1 MFSAL
6 LTPLRARFE
15 TPPRHE
21 ATTTTAID
29 NVDDI
34 APEDFARDVLIEL
47 MRNSV
52 ERLKTTGDVCSK
64 LEVLTEV
71 HRIML
76 EDACTKDVFR
86 EMDGFLA
93 IINILSTLRTSRE
106 DSLTTDREQQV
117 LGEAIEAARLIFV
130 IASEA
135 MSDDEVNSQYF
146 ERHVGY
152 ESLAQ
157 ALQPLVM
164 DVQVEDQI
172 LGFLFSLA
180 LHDFS
185 ISSLFMSLRTA
196 EHNELD
202 SRIKDIEVRLG
213 LIAQPGAIRILLDLL
228 PKLSEEDSMLHY
240 VVYKL
245 LERLSALKHRNK
257 AILSDLGI
265 LGHLFQTFTSQKGS
279 SPTSQEQRLIQ
290 KLLRR
295 ILDLGATTVDTR
307 IIFQSAVRPDGAL
320 DPDVLELIRAGIKS
334 RWPDHFSLEK
344 RAGLKFQE
352 ENTKGLPSTGFTFM
366 IWIWLERYPMQGA
379 QTIFS
384 FRMSARTLFHVKIGV
399 DGRLELWSH
408 GQRPPGV
415 ITKSS
420 FPKSRWFHITVVH
433 YPHQGPH
440 PNLRFF
446 VDGVL
451 IDLMNWVYPPPETAA
466 QTGTYTIGDDSEE
479 GSMSWCVASATLL
492 SKPLGDHL
500 PRFIHHLGPRYN
512 ATFQSQSLVKFLT
525 YEASTS
531 LNIFLANVGS
541 SKGGISPDV
550 VALVKAIND
559 GIGIEETSVIFSFSP
574 ATYISGADGALTA
587 LSRFTK
593 DGNVYATKA
602 CCIDTAMWEI
612 GGVAVALRLVQLAKV
627 LLVSSFQNWLSQSEQ
642 TSHELSRT
650 LGILTDGLRNSW
662 QNSEDMERMRG
673 YEILSEILRNKSE
686 LINMTSYETLF
697 EFFGV
702 NFKTP
707 DHSTITNPVAYR
719 FIALDFE
726 LWSKTRDEIQRV
738 HLEHFIDLVV
748 TSRHKRFN
756 VKQRLSGMG
765 LTRRFLF
772 VWQTSCYAAEMLPYF
787 LKSFK
792 AVMGSSFFAEDTI
805 KPVLSYL
812 AAHLHDVPLDAS
824 SPKSVLSWLDR
835 DRSREM
841 AEQLLEVFV
850 SIVSES
856 TDCYTRFSA
865 ALPVTRIYLLLLGDR
880 PSSFV
885 AKQVLDLITISLKRS
900 KSFSRKFE
908 LVSGWAFL
916 KAVLPQAWD
925 FSVHSALFN
934 ILLDQTQDQTPVVIC
949 PHVVP
954 VILNTLTRMLV
965 AVAKNHLQGI
975 EVNENDERLVANTEA
990 VLEELVHLQSSCP
1003 TFRQLFE
1010 SQQTTQ
1016 AFILA
1021 FQSFVSRLASAN
1033 EISQYHIRISEKLM
1047 HFGLT
1052 LSLDNAVAGPQKR
1065 EILEI
1070 LQTAEKLINGD
1081 NSQSTKIDPSLVTDR
1096 RSVRHRLA
1104 SARLSLQLGE
1114 RTIQKSMA
1122 RIQEWR
1128 ATIALIERKRL
1139 HKDLLDLKEQYR
1151 QVSRLNDWMIPLSA
1165 ERGLWEIPNLRRAW
1179 RLDETEGPNRVRKKM
1194 ESNMVAP
1201 LSSMIDD
1208 GIPLRA
1214 IELPQPDDQSSFPMD
1229 VPPWAESYEISSTD
1243 ADGDDSRQ
1251 LAEDVADDKHR
1262 RVRHELEPGDVIEAV
1277 STIARITGVD
1287 SFPGLLICGRTH
1299 FYILE
1304 GLVEDDDGE
1313 IIEAQDAPRSLLFVP
1328 GSILELHGIQRAQ
1341 RWSYEQISNLSD
1353 RAFLFRDVALEIY
1366 LKDSRSVLL
1375 AFTDNRK
1382 RTDMDR
1388 RLSSAI
1394 SGRSMTLAASFTPV
1408 LTPSVFKSPFATKF
1422 GARVFAGFRPD
1433 ELSTAQRRWQAR
1445 EISNFTYLSILNQIS
1460 GRTPSDATQYPV
1472 FPWVLQDYESEN
1484 LDLSSRSI
1492 YRDLSQ
1498 PMGALTPSRREAA
1511 QSRYESLESVGEK
1524 PFHYGTHF
1532 SSSMIVCHYLIR
1544 LAPFTNMFKTLQ
1556 GGDWD
1561 LPDRLFS
1568 NIQRAYGSASQDIR
1582 GDVRELIPE
1591 FFTCP
1596 EFLENSANLDFGV
1609 QQNTGQRIHHVVLP
1623 PWAKRDPMLFIILNR
1638 RALESDYVSENLP
1651 AWIDLIWGCKQRDP
1665 TFLNVF
1671 HPLSYEGTIGG
1682 LSACKAMRC
1691 LTLEKDLDSIT
1702 DELEREA
1709 TVGII
1714 HNFGQTPRKLFGVPH
1729 PQRFM
1734 DGPSSLPLGTIYGV
1748 EENYDILAQ
1757 GKRPAIRSLPQGT
1770 AVQNLIVDP
1779 VGEKILPHPAGI
1791 RSVPSR
1797 LHERV
1802 EWGFS
1807 RSGRAAASQLRIS
1820 VDGRI
1825 VQIVEGTA
1833 CTCATFADS
1842 GTLITGSEDHI
1853 VRVWRITRS
1862 NSGQGVPS
1870 ISLSNM
1876 MRVHRDVILCVA
1888 ASRAWSVIVSGSKDG
1903 SAALWDLNKAVYM
1916 RSIWHGERG
1925 TVGVHLAA
1933 INESTGYIA
1942 TCSRQKLCLH
1952 TINARP
1958 IASIDLNFSATLPHV
1973 PPTISSL
1980 AFHEREYSRLGVIAA
1995 GSPDGKITLRTW
2007 NADSTPKGEVAQWE
2021 FVTLRVLKAEKPS
2034 AITALRFVGERLY
2047 HGDSDGQV
2055 FAWDLPE

>member
-15 TPPRHE
+15 TPPRVE
-21 ATTTTAID
+21 AATTPAAD
-29 NVDDI
+29 NEDDI

-52 ERLKTTGDVCSK
+52 EKLKTMEDVPSNV
-64 LEVLTEV
+64 EVLTEV

-76 EDACTKDVFR
+76 EDACTKEVFR

-93 IINILSTLRTSRE
+93 IINILSTLRTCRE
-106 DSLTTDREQQV
+106 ECLSTEREEQA
-117 LGEAIEAARLIFV
+117 LNEIIEAARLVFV

-135 MSDDEVNSQYF
+135 MSGDDMNSQYF

-152 ESLAQ
+152 ESFAQ

-164 DVQVEDQI
+164 DAKFEDQI

-180 LHDFS
+180 LHNFS
-185 ISSLFMSLRTA
+185 ISSLFMSLRNA
-196 EHNELD
+196 EHNDLD
-202 SRIKDIEVRLG
+202 ARIKDIEVRLG
-213 LIAQPGAIRILLDLL
+213 VIAQPGAIGILLDLL
-228 PKLSEEDSMLHY
+228 PKLSEDSMLHY

-245 LERLSALKHRNK
+245 LERLAALKHRNK
-257 AILSDLGI
+257 VILSDLGI
-265 LGHLFQTFTSQKGS
+265 LGRLFQTFTSRKGPS
-279 SPTSQEQRLIQ
+279 APSQEQRVIQ

-295 ILDLGATTVDTR
+295 ILDLGATTVDAR
-307 IIFQSAVRPDGAL
+307 IMFQSAVTPNGAL
-320 DPDVLELIRAGIKS
+320 DADILELIRAGIKS
-334 RWPDHFSLEK
+334 RWPDHFSFEK
-344 RAGLKFQE
+344 SAVLKFNE
-352 ENTKGLPSTGFTFM
+352 ENTKGLPPTGFTLL
-366 IWIWLERYPMQGA
+366 IWIWLERYPTQDA
-379 QTIFS
+379 QNIFS
-384 FRMSARTLFHVKIGV
+384 FRISTRTLFHVRIGV

-408 GQRPPGV
+408 GQPLPGLL
-415 ITKSS
+415 TKSG
-420 FPKSRWFHITVVH
+420 FPKSRWFHIAVVH

-451 IDLMNWVYPPPETAA
+451 IDLMNWAYPRPEMTA
-466 QTGTYTIGDDSEE
+466 QTGTYAIGDDSEDA
-479 GSMSWCVASATLL
+479 SMSWCVASATLL
-492 SKPLGDHL
+492 SRPLGDHL
-500 PRFIHHLGPRYN
+500 PRLIHHLGPRYN

-531 LNIFLANVGS
+531 LNIFLSNLGS

-550 VALVKAIND
+550 VALVKAING
-559 GIGIEETSVIFSFSP
+559 GIGIEEALVVFSFSP
-574 ATYISGADGALTA
+574 AAYISRADGALTT

-602 CCIDTAMWEI
+602 CSLDTAMWEI
-612 GGVAVALRLVQLAKV
+612 GGVAVALRLIQLAK
-627 LLVSSFQNWLSQSEQ
+627 
-642 TSHELSRT
+642 TPHELSRA
-650 LGILTDGLRNSW
+650 LGILTDGLRHSW

-673 YEILSEILRNKSE
+673 YEILAEILRNKSE
-686 LINMTSYETLF
+686 LINTTSYETLF
-697 EFFGV
+697 EFLGI
-702 NFKTP
+702 NFKIP
-707 DHSTITNPVAYR
+707 DHSTITNTVAYR
-719 FIALDFE
+719 FIALDFD
-726 LWSKTRDEIQRV
+726 LWSRTRDEIQRV
-738 HLEHFIDLVV
+738 HLEHFIDLVA
-748 TSRHKRFN
+748 TSRYRRFN
-756 VKQRLSGMG
+756 VKQRLSGIG

-772 VWQTSCYAAEMLPYF
+772 VWQTSCYVPESLPYF

-792 AVMGSSFFAEDTI
+792 AVMESSFFAEDTI

-812 AAHLHDVPLDAS
+812 AAHLHDVPIEVS
-824 SPKSVLSWLDR
+824 SPKSVISRFDH
-835 DRSREM
+835 DRSREK

-850 SIVSES
+850 SIMSES
-856 TDCYTRFSA
+856 ADCYTRFSV

-880 PSSFV
+880 PSPFV
-885 AKQVLDLITISLKRS
+885 SKQVLDLITVSLKRS
-900 KSFSRKFE
+900 KTFSRKFE
-908 LVSGWAFL
+908 LVSGWAVL
-916 KAVLPQAWD
+916 KTVLPRAWD
-925 FSVHSALFN
+925 ANVHSAAFG
-934 ILLDQTQDQTPVVIC
+934 ILLDQTQDQGPVVTC
-949 PHVVP
+949 SH
-954 VILNTLTRMLV
+954 ILPTILSTLTRMLV
-965 AVAKNHLQGI
+965 AVAQINTQDI
-975 EVNENDERLVANTEA
+975 EASENDGHVVTNAEA
-990 VLEELVHLQSSCP
+990 ILEEIVHLQSSCP

-1016 AFILA
+1016 TFIHA
-1021 FQSFVSRLASAN
+1021 FQSFVTRLSLAN

-1052 LSLDNAVAGPQKR
+1052 LSLDDVVAGPQKH
-1065 EILEI
+1065 EILGI
-1070 LQTAEKLINGD
+1070 LQNAEQLINGD
-1081 NSQSTKIDPSLVTDR
+1081 NIQSTKIDPSLVSER
-1096 RSVRHRLA
+1096 RSVRHRFG
-1104 SARLSLQLGE
+1104 SPRLSLQLGE
-1114 RTIQKSMA
+1114 RAVQKSIS

-1128 ATIALIERKRL
+1128 ATIILTERKRL
-1139 HKDLLDLKEQYR
+1139 HKNLLDLKEQNR
-1151 QVSRLNDWMIPLSA
+1151 QVSSLNDWMIPLSA
-1165 ERGLWEIPNLRRAW
+1165 ERGLWEIPNLHRAW
-1179 RLDETEGPNRVRKKM
+1179 RLDETEGPHRVRKKM

-1201 LSSMIDD
+1201 LSSKVDE
-1208 GIPLRA
+1208 GSALRA
-1214 IELPQPDDQSSFPMD
+1214 IELPQPDDQYSIRVDM
-1229 VPPWAESYEISSTD
+1229 PPWAESYEISSTD
-1243 ADGDDSRQ
+1243 VDDNRH
-1251 LAEDVADDKHR
+1251 LAEAIADDKHR

-1287 SFPGLLICGRTH
+1287 SSPGLLICGRTH

-1304 GLVEDDDGE
+1304 GLVEDEDGD
-1313 IIEAQDAPRSLLFVP
+1313 IIDAQDAPRSLFFVP

-1341 RWSYEQISNLSD
+1341 RWSYEQIANLSN

-1366 LKDSRSVLL
+1366 LKDSRSVLFV
-1375 AFTDNRK
+1375 FTDRRK

-1388 RLSSAI
+1388 RLSSASAI
-1394 SGRSMTLAASFTPV
+1394 SGRSAAGHTPGLTPG
-1408 LTPSVFKSPFATKF
+1408 LTPSVFKSPFVSKF

-1484 LDLSSRSI
+1484 LDLSSKSFF
-1492 YRDLSQ
+1492 RDLTQ
-1498 PMGALTPSRREAA
+1498 PMGALTPARRDAA
-1511 QSRYESLESVGEK
+1511 QSRYENLESVGEK

-1568 NIQRAYGSASQDIR
+1568 NIQRAYSSASQDIR
-1582 GDVRELIPE
+1582 GDVRELVPE

-1609 QQNTGQRIHHVVLP
+1609 QQNTGERIHHVVLP
-1623 PWAKRDPMLFIILNR
+1623 PWAKSDPLLFIVLNR
-1638 RALESDYVSENLP
+1638 RALESDYASESLP
-1651 AWIDLIWGCKQRDP
+1651 AWIDLIWGYKQRDP
-1665 TFLNVF
+1665 ASLNVF
-1671 HPLSYEGTIGG
+1671 HPLSYEGSI
-1682 LSACKAMRC
+1682 
-1691 LTLEKDLDSIT
+1691 DLDSIT

-1714 HNFGQTPRKLFGVPH
+1714 HNFGQTPRKLFGAPH
-1729 PQRFM
+1729 PQRFTE
-1734 DGPSSLPLGTIYGV
+1734 GPSSLPLGSLYGI
-1748 EENYDILAQ
+1748 EENYDLLAQ
-1757 GKRPAIRSLPQGT
+1757 GKRSAIRGLPQGNP
-1770 AVQNLIVDP
+1770 VQNLTVDP
-1779 VGEKILPHPAGI
+1779 YGEKILPQPAGI
-1791 RSVPSR
+1791 LSLPSHP
-1797 LHERV
+1797 HEQV

-1807 RSGRAAASQLRIS
+1807 RSGRTAASQLRTSI
-1820 VDGRI
+1820 DGQV
-1825 VQIVEGTA
+1825 VQVVEGID

-1842 GTLITGSEDHI
+1842 ENLITGSEDHI
-1853 VRVWRITRS
+1853 VRLWRVLRN
-1862 NSGQGVPS
+1862 NSGQVALS
-1870 ISLSNM
+1870 ISLSNI

-1888 ASRAWSVIVSGSKDG
+1888 ASRSWSVIVSGSKDG

-1925 TVGVHLAA
+1925 TVGVHLAT

-1958 IASIDLNFSATLPHV
+1958 IASIDLNFSATLSHV
-1973 PPTISSL
+1973 PPTITSL
-1980 AFHEREYSRLGVIAA
+1980 AFHEREYSRLGVLAT

-2007 NADSTPKGEVAQWE
+2007 NTDSTPEGEAAQWE

-2034 AITALRFVGERLY
+2034 IITALRFVGERLY

-2055 FAWDLPE
+2055 YSWDLPD

>member
-15 TPPRHE
+15 TQPRVE
-21 ATTTTAID
+21 TITTPTAD
-29 NVDDI
+29 NGDDR
-34 APEDFARDVLIEL
+34 APEDFARDVLIEI
-47 MRNSV
+47 MRNAV
-52 ERLKTTGDVCSK
+52 EKLKTMQDVCSK
-64 LEVLTEV
+64 VETLTEV

-86 EMDGFLA
+86 EMDGFLV
-93 IINILSTLRTSRE
+93 IINILSTLRMYRE
-106 DSLTTDREQQV
+106 ESLTTEREEQV
-117 LGEAIEAARLIFV
+117 LSETIEIARLVFV
-130 IASEA
+130 IVSEA
-135 MSDDEVNSQYF
+135 MSDDEINSQYF

-164 DVQVEDQI
+164 DTRVQDQI

-185 ISSLFMSLRTA
+185 ISSLFMSLRATECA
-196 EHNELD
+196 DLD

-213 LIAQPGAIRILLDLL
+213 LIAQPGAVGILLDLL
-228 PKLSEEDSMLHY
+228 PRLSEDSMPHY
-240 VVYKL
+240 VVYRL

-257 AILSDLGI
+257 VILSGLGI
-265 LGHLFQTFTSQKGS
+265 LGRLFQTFTSFTFQKGS
-279 SPTSQEQRLIQ
+279 SAASREQRIIQ

-295 ILDLGATTVDTR
+295 ILDLGATTVDAR
-307 IIFQSAVRPDGAL
+307 IMFQSAVSSDGTL
-320 DPDVLELIRAGIKS
+320 DGDILEMIRGGIKS
-334 RWPDHFSLEK
+334 RWPDHFSFEK
-344 RAGLKFQE
+344 RAALKFHE
-352 ENTKGLPSTGFTFM
+352 ENTKGMPTSGFTFM
-366 IWIWLERYPMQGA
+366 IWIWLERYPIREA

-384 FRMSARTLFHVKIGV
+384 FRMSSYTLFHIKIGV

-408 GQRPPGV
+408 GQPPPGV
-415 ITKSS
+415 VTKSN
-420 FPKSRWFHITVVH
+420 FPKSRWFHIAVVH
-433 YPHQGPH
+433 YPHRGPH

-451 IDLMNWVYPPPETAA
+451 IDLMNWAYPRPEMTA
-466 QTGTYTIGDDSEE
+466 QTGTYVIGDDSEE
-479 GSMSWCVASATLL
+479 ASMSWCMASATLL
-492 SKPLGDHL
+492 SRPLGDHL

-531 LNIFLANVGS
+531 LNIFLANLDS

-550 VALVKAIND
+550 LALVKAIND
-559 GIGIEETSVIFSFSP
+559 GIGVEEASVVFSFIP
-574 ATYISGADGALTA
+574 AAYIPHGDGALNT

-593 DGNVYATKA
+593 DGNVYATKVYCVDA
-602 CCIDTAMWEI
+602 AMWEI
-612 GGVAVALRLVQLAKV
+612 GGVAVALRLIQLAK
-627 LLVSSFQNWLSQSEQ
+627 
-642 TSHELSRT
+642 TPHELSRT
-650 LGILTDGLRNSW
+650 LGILIDGLRNSW

-697 EFFGV
+697 EFLGI

-707 DHSTITNPVAYR
+707 GHSTITNPIAYR

-726 LWSKTRDEIQRV
+726 LWSRTRDEIQRV

-748 TSRHKRFN
+748 TSRYRRFN
-756 VKQRLSGMG
+756 VKQRLSGVS

-772 VWQTSCYAAEMLPYF
+772 VWQTSCYAAESLPYF

-792 AVMGSSFFAEDTI
+792 AVMESSFFAEDTI
-805 KPVLSYL
+805 KPVLSYV
-812 AAHLHDVPLDAS
+812 AAHLYDANSEVP
-824 SPKSVLSWLDR
+824 SPKSVLSRFDHDR
-835 DRSREM
+835 GREK

-850 SIVSES
+850 SIISES
-856 TDCYTRFSA
+856 ADCYTRFSI

-880 PSSFV
+880 SSSFV
-885 AKQVLDLITISLKRS
+885 AKQVLDLITISLNRS

-908 LVSGWAFL
+908 LVSGWTIL
-916 KAVLPQAWD
+916 KTVLPCVWD
-925 FSVHSALFN
+925 VDIHSAVFG
-934 ILLDQTQDQTPVVIC
+934 ILLDQAKDQGPVVAC
-949 PHVVP
+949 SH
-954 VILNTLTRMLV
+954 ILPAILSSLTRMLV
-965 AVAKNHLQGI
+965 AVAQDQGI
-975 EVNENDERLVANTEA
+975 EVNENDGQDGRSVAYAEA
-990 VLEELVHLQSSCP
+990 ILEELVHLQSSCP

-1016 AFILA
+1016 SFIQAFR
-1021 FQSFVSRLASAN
+1021 SFVARLTSAS

-1052 LSLDNAVAGPQKR
+1052 LSLDDAVAGPQKR
-1065 EILEI
+1065 EILEV
-1070 LQTAEKLINGD
+1070 LQNAEQLINGG
-1081 NSQSTKIDPSLVTDR
+1081 NLPSTKIDPSLVSSR
-1096 RSVRHRLA
+1096 RSVRHRFA
-1104 SARLSLQLGE
+1104 TARLSLQLGE
-1114 RTIQKSMA
+1114 RTVQKSMA

-1128 ATIALIERKRL
+1128 ATIIVTERKRL
-1139 HKDLLDLKEQYR
+1139 RKNLLDMKEQNR

-1165 ERGLWEIPNLRRAW
+1165 ERGLWEIPNLHRAW
-1179 RLDETEGPNRVRKKM
+1179 RLDETEGPHRVRKKM

-1201 LSSMIDD
+1201 LSSKVEE
-1208 GIPLRA
+1208 GTHLRA
-1214 IELPQPDDQSSFPMD
+1214 IELPHPDDQPSFRVE

-1243 ADGDDSRQ
+1243 MDDNHQ
-1251 LAEDVADDKHR
+1251 LTEDVADDKHR

-1277 STIARITGVD
+1277 STVARITGVD
-1287 SFPGLLICGRTH
+1287 SSPGLLICGRTH
-1299 FYILE
+1299 FYILD
-1304 GLVEDDDGE
+1304 GLVESDDGE
-1313 IIEAQDAPRSLLFVP
+1313 IIDAQDAPRSLLFVP

-1341 RWSYEQISNLSD
+1341 RWLYEQIANLSD
-1353 RAFLFRDVALEIY
+1353 RTFLFRDVAFEIY

-1375 AFTDNRK
+1375 VFTDRRK

-1394 SGRSMTLAASFTPV
+1394 SGRSATSAAGLTAS
-1408 LTPSVFKSPFATKF
+1408 LTPSVLKSPFTSLV

-1433 ELSTAQRRWQAR
+1433 ELSTAQRKWQAR

-1472 FPWVLQDYESEN
+1472 FPWVLQDYESKI
-1484 LDLSSRSI
+1484 LDLSSRDTF
-1492 YRDLSQ
+1492 RDLTL
-1498 PMGALTPSRREAA
+1498 PMGALTPARCEAA
-1511 QSRYESLESVGEK
+1511 QSRYENLESVGEK

-1568 NIQRAYGSASQDIR
+1568 NIHRAYSSASQDIR

-1609 QQNTGQRIHHVVLP
+1609 QQNTGERIHHVVLP
-1623 PWAKRDPMLFIILNR
+1623 PWAKRDPLLFISLNR
-1638 RALESDYVSENLP
+1638 QALESDYVSENLP

-1665 TFLNVF
+1665 SSLNVF
-1671 HPLSYEGTIGG
+1671 HPLSYEGSI
-1682 LSACKAMRC
+1682 
-1691 LTLEKDLDSIT
+1691 DLDTIT

-1734 DGPSSLPLGTIYGV
+1734 QGPSSLPLGISYGV
-1748 EENYDILAQ
+1748 EENYDLLAQ
-1757 GKRPAIRSLPQGT
+1757 GKRPAARGLQGV
-1770 AVQNLIVDP
+1770 AVQNLTVDP
-1779 VGEKILPHPAGI
+1779 IGDKILPHPAGVL
-1791 RSVPSR
+1791 SVPSHP
-1797 LHERV
+1797 HEQV

-1807 RSGRAAASQLRIS
+1807 RSGRAAASQLRTL
-1820 VDGRI
+1820 VDGQ
-1825 VQIVEGTA
+1825 VTQVVEGIK

-1842 GTLITGSEDHI
+1842 ENLITGSEDHI
-1853 VRVWRITRS
+1853 VRLWRVLRGH
-1862 NSGQGVPS
+1862 SGPS
-1870 ISLSNM
+1870 VLSVSLSNM
-1876 MRVHRDVILCVA
+1876 MRVHRDIILCVA
-1888 ASRAWSVIVSGSKDG
+1888 ASRPWSVIISGSKDG
-1903 SAALWDLNKAVYM
+1903 SAALWDLNRAVYM
-1916 RSIWHGERG
+1916 RSIWHGEVG
-1925 TVGVHLAA
+1925 TIGVHLAA

-1958 IASIDLNFSATLPHV
+1958 IASIDLNFSATLTYL

-1980 AFHEREYSRLGVIAA
+1980 AFHEREYSRLGVLAT

-2007 NADSTPKGEVAQWE
+2007 NADNTPEGETAQWE
-2021 FVTLRVLKAEKPS
+2021 FVTLRVLNAEKPS
-2034 AITALRFVGERLY
+2034 AVTALRFVGERLY
-2047 HGDSDGQV
+2047 HGDGGGQV
-2055 FAWDLPE
+2055 FSWDLPE